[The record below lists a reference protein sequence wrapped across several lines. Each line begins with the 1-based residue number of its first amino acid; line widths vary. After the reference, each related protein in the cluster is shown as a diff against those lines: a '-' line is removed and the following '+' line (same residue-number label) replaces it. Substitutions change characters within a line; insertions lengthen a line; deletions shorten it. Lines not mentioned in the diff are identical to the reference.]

1 MREQIIG
8 GVAFDIP
15 NVRQT
20 ALHVMKWSGC
30 DSSLSQAEVEKHLQE
45 TVISKVESGDI
56 TSSKQYIVPNMQ
68 AYYVVEDYENIR
80 KDNPEMDHQYA
91 VNFFVR
97 VGHRQDR

>member
-56 TSSKQYIVPNMQ
+56 TK
-68 AYYVVEDYENIR
+68 
-80 KDNPEMDHQYA
+80 
-91 VNFFVR
+91 
-97 VGHRQDR
+97 